1 MLKKLKK
8 ITRNKNFYTLLFI
21 VFLISL
27 SAFLRFYNLDW
38 DQGNLF
44 HPDERNIDNAVT
56 KIKFFSRLDPQ
67 FFAYG
72 GFSIYLYRAA
82 ADILSFITKTG
93 SWTNDWGLINTVG
106 RFFSALFSTLTLIPI
121 YFLAKKISNP
131 KAGLIA
137 IILYSFTVTSIQT
150 SHYGVTESL
159 ITFIGVLICLFSITI
174 LKKLNLTNTLILGI
188 TSGIGI
194 AAKTSSILFL
204 VMPSLSFLIIL
215 SQNKLKLKKFTGY
228 FLFFSVICFLVFTL
242 FSPFTFLNWDKF
254 IESMN
259 YESGV
264 ATGSLP
270 VVYTLQFN
278 HTVSYLFQLKN
289 LFWQVGI
296 AAIFCIIGFIF
307 ILYKTVKT
315 RDKNLLIFISFPLLY
330 FLYVGAWHT
339 KFIRYMVP
347 IIPYLIISAG
357 ILLAEIRLKYRIF
370 GKTLITIIILSSVFW
385 SFAFFSIYTRPQT
398 RISASKWV
406 YSNIPSGNKILT
418 EQWDDGLPVS
428 IDLFNSGQYQIE
440 QLAMYDED
448 NSRKINYLS
457 EKLSGADYII
467 FNSRRL
473 YGTLIHLTDKY
484 PITSEYYRLL
494 FAQKLGYVEVA
505 QFSSYPSLFG
515 ITINDDKSEETFQV
529 YDHPKVIIFKN
540 EKHLSKKQLE
550 NVLKDGKNL

>member
-56 KIKFFSRLDPQ
+56 KIKFFSHLDPQ

-72 GFSIYLYRAA
+72 GFSIYLYTATSN
-82 ADILSFITKTG
+82 IISFITKNS
-93 SWTNDWGLINTVG
+93 SWTSDWGLINTVG

-121 YFLAKKISNP
+121 YFLAKKIASQ
-131 KAGLIA
+131 KAALISS
-137 IILYSFTVTSIQT
+137 ILYSFTVTSIQT

-228 FLFFSVICFLVFTL
+228 FLFFSVICFLIFTL
-242 FSPFTFLNWDKF
+242 FSPFTFINWNKF

-307 ILYKTVKT
+307 VLYKTVKT

-440 QLAMYDED
+440 QLTMYDED

-457 EKLSGADYII
+457 EKLNGADYII
-467 FNSRRL
+467 LNSRRL
-473 YGTLIHLTDKY
+473 YGTLIHLEDKY
-484 PITSEYYRLL
+484 PITSRYYKLL
-494 FAQKLGYVEVA
+494 FAQELGYKKVVE
-505 QFSSYPSLFG
+505 FSSYPSLFG
-515 ITINDDKSEETFQV
+515 ITINDDESEETFQV

-550 NVLKDGKNL
+550 NTLKNGKIL